1 MSSSQLAKQFKTPA
15 PGSGHAVQHA
25 VQLTGLCPALT
36 ETTLV
41 SNHITL
47 SYHLRHFSIYFP
59 AGCDN
64 TVLCWPI
71 IARDFSTSASGRPP
85 GTSIITPLS
94 PLEYIVGDDVI
105 IAFPLN
111 LIIQERG
118 TWLKLHVDNQDG
130 NDHRPLAIITIEELH
145 QEK

>member
-1 MSSSQLAKQFKTPA
+1 MNSSPLAEQFKTAA
-15 PGSGHAVQHA
+15 PGLPEAVHHA

-47 SYHLRHFSIYFP
+47 SYFLVHFSIYFP

-64 TVLCWPI
+64 TVRCWPI
-71 IARDFSTSASGRPP
+71 IARDYSVSAAGRPP

-94 PLEYIVGDDVI
+94 PLEYLVGDDIV

-111 LIIQERG
+111 LIVQERG
-118 TWLKLHVDNQDG
+118 TWLKLHVNNLDAA
-130 NDHRPLAIITIEELH
+130 DHRPLAIITIAEIH